1 MKLGYA
7 PRAKAD
13 IADVY
18 AYIAERNPK
27 AATAVVRR
35 IRATANLLARYP
47 GVGRATDIPRVR
59 VLPAPPFPY
68 LIYYTQTAKETV
80 IVHVHH
86 GARDAPTVEDF

>member
-1 MKLGYA
+1 MKLRYA

-47 GVGRATDIPRVR
+47 GIGRATDIPRVR
-59 VLPAPPFPY
+59 VLLAPPFLF
-68 LIYYTQTAKETV
+68 LIYYTQTSEEIV
-80 IVHVHH
+80 IVHVRH
-86 GARDAPTVEDF
+86 GSRDIPSREDF

>member
-1 MKLGYA
+1 MKLRYA

-13 IADVY
+13 IADVH

-35 IRATANLLARYP
+35 MRATANLLARYP
-47 GVGRATDIPRVR
+47 GVGRATDIPRIR

-68 LIYYTQTAKETV
+68 LIYYTQTAKEIV
-80 IVHVHH
+80 IVHVRH
-86 GARDAPTVEDF
+86 GTRDAPRPEDF